1 MLSCASTA
9 DSCVGGMER
18 HESILSRSWRFV
30 KWLCNAAAVESSAS
44 RCLAA
49 SIRGADKGRVPV
61 GRIGRADMHTDAAA
75 RSKSQGV
82 RVAGL
87 PKRLRFAWL
96 RFIWD
101 WSLWNACKHCLSK
114 HRSRKA
120 HAIALGG
127 PPSVF
132 SFISRDRDSLVY
144 RLPYKARTANPLI
157 VSGDT
162 TRQEHLPANHTA
174 FNSVTWELTHHS
186 NPPKSPPSSNPSSA
200 PKPMSS
206 P

>member
-75 RSKSQGV
+75 RSKSQGG
-82 RVAGL
+82 RVAGFRNVFASFHL
-87 PKRLRFAWL
+87 GLVFVECMQTLSLETSLAQSPCNRTGWPTLR
-96 RFIWD
+96 R
-101 WSLWNACKHCLSK
+101 
-114 HRSRKA
+114 
-120 HAIALGG
+120 
-127 PPSVF
+127 VF

-144 RLPYKARTANPLI
+144 PI
-157 VSGDT
+157 
-162 TRQEHLPANHTA
+162 
-174 FNSVTWELTHHS
+174 
-186 NPPKSPPSSNPSSA
+186 
-200 PKPMSS
+200 KP
-206 P
+206 

>member
-75 RSKSQGV
+75 RSKSQGG
-82 RVAGL
+82 RVAARG
-87 PKRLRFAWL
+87 ASETSSL

-127 PPSVF
+127 PPSVGY
-132 SFISRDRDSLVY
+132 SRSSLVTVTLAC
-144 RLPYKARTANPLI
+144 LPYKALTANPLI

>member
-61 GRIGRADMHTDAAA
+61 GRIGRADMHADTSAQSKSRGRRPAGSGVAA
-75 RSKSQGV
+75 RV
-82 RVAGL
+82 FRNV
-87 PKRLRFAWL
+87 FAT
-96 RFIWD
+96 F
-101 WSLWNACKHCLSK
+101 SNGPTQYACKHSLSK

-132 SFISRDRDSLVY
+132 SFISRDRDSRVY
-144 RLPYKARTANPLI
+144 PI
-157 VSGDT
+157 
-162 TRQEHLPANHTA
+162 
-174 FNSVTWELTHHS
+174 
-186 NPPKSPPSSNPSSA
+186 
-200 PKPMSS
+200 KP
-206 P
+206 

>member
-1 MLSCASTA
+1 
-9 DSCVGGMER
+9 MER
-18 HESILSRSWRFV
+18 HASILSRSWRFV

-61 GRIGRADMHTDAAA
+61 GRIGRADMHTDATA
-75 RSKSQGV
+75 RSKSQGA
-82 RVAGL
+82 AGS
-87 PKRLRFAWL
+87 RGFRNVFAS
-96 RFIWD
+96 FQTCSKG
-101 WSLWNACKHCLSK
+101 SLWNACKHSLSK
-114 HRSRKA
+114 HRSRKD
-120 HAIALGG
+120 HTIALGG
-127 PPSVF
+127 PPSVGY
-132 SFISRDRDSLVY
+132 SRSSLVTVTLAC
-144 RLPYKARTANPLI
+144 LPYKALTANPLI

-162 TRQEHLPANHTA
+162 TRQEHLPAIHTA